1 MSYEYGPKGYPQK
14 LREVARVCRQGGT
27 KTSPTSYAHAPQVA
41 KSVPQQE
48 ILAHPKT
55 RLFITH
61 GSINAAMES
70 IFHRVPMVTI
80 PIFTDQGWQ
89 NSTWHVLT

>member
-1 MSYEYGPKGYPQK
+1 M
-14 LREVARVCRQGGT
+14 
-27 KTSPTSYAHAPQVA
+27 
-41 KSVPQQE
+41 PQQE

-80 PIFTDQGWQ
+80 PIFTDQGWDR
-89 NSTWHVLT
+89 ST